1 MYMKPLFS
9 ALLLLA
15 AQTASA
21 ELYDYPYMAF
31 QTADGIVKTVPVSS
45 LSLAITDGKLI
56 ATSGDETE
64 SFTLTNLSKMYFTT
78 SAEVTKVQN
87 PEKADSSEVVV
98 TSLSGV
104 SYGTYPNVE
113 VARQS
118 LPAGMYIV
126 KNSTETIKIVV
137 K

>member
-1 MYMKPLFS
+1 MKPLFS

-31 QTADGIVKTVPVSS
+31 QTADGTVKTVSVSS
-45 LSLAITDGKLI
+45 LSLSVSNGVLI
-56 ATSGDETE
+56 ATSDDGTE
-64 SFTLTNLSKMYFTT
+64 SFTLSDLSKMYFT
-78 SAEVTKVQN
+78 SEAVVTKVQN
-87 PEKADSSEVVV
+87 PESTGSSEVEV
-98 TSLSGV
+98 TSLAGV
-104 SYGTYPNVE
+104 FCGTFPSVE
-113 VARQS
+113 AARQS

>member
-1 MYMKPLFS
+1 MKPLFS

-31 QTADGIVKTVPVSS
+31 QTADGTVKTVSVSS
-45 LSLAITDGKLI
+45 LSLSVSNGVLI
-56 ATSGDETE
+56 ATSDDGTE
-64 SFTLTNLSKMYFTT
+64 SFTLSDLSKMYFT
-78 SAEVTKVQN
+78 SEAVVTKVQN
-87 PEKADSSEVVV
+87 PESTGSSEVEV
-98 TSLSGV
+98 TSLAGV
-104 SYGTYPNVE
+104 FCGTFPSVE
-113 VARQS
+113 AARQS

-126 KNSTETIKIVV
+126 KNSTETFKIVV

>member
-1 MYMKPLFS
+1 MKPLFS

-31 QTADGIVKTVPVSS
+31 QTADGTVKTVPVSS
-45 LSLAITDGKLI
+45 LSLSISNGVLI
-56 ATSGDETE
+56 ATSDDGTE
-64 SFTLTNLSKMYFTT
+64 SFTLSDLSKMYFT
-78 SAEVTKVQN
+78 SEAVVTKVQN
-87 PEKADSSEVVV
+87 PESTGSSEVEV
-98 TSLSGV
+98 TSLAGV
-104 SYGTYPNVE
+104 FCGTFPSVE
-113 VARQS
+113 AARQS

-126 KNSTETIKIVV
+126 KNSTETFKIVV

>member
-1 MYMKPLFS
+1 MKPLFS

-31 QTADGIVKTVPVSS
+31 QTADGTVKTVPVSS

-78 SAEVTKVQN
+78 SAEVTKVKN
-87 PEKADSSEVVV
+87 PEKADSSEVEV
-98 TSLSGV
+98 TSLAGIPC
-104 SYGTYPNVE
+104 GTFPSVE
-113 VARQS
+113 AARQS

-126 KNSTETIKIVV
+126 KSSKATLKIAV

>member
-1 MYMKPLFS
+1 MKPLFS

-31 QTADGIVKTVPVSS
+31 QTTDGIVKTVSVSS
-45 LSLAITDGKLI
+45 LSLSVSNGVLI
-56 ATSGDETE
+56 ATSGDGTE
-64 SFTLTNLSKMYFTT
+64 SFTLSDLSKMYFT
-78 SAEVTKVQN
+78 SEAVVTKVQN
-87 PEKADSSEVVV
+87 PESTGSSEVEV
-98 TSLSGV
+98 TSLAGV
-104 SYGTYPNVE
+104 FCGTFPSVE
-113 VARQS
+113 AARQS

-126 KNSTETIKIVV
+126 KNSKETFKIAV

>member
-1 MYMKPLFS
+1 MKPLFS

-31 QTADGIVKTVPVSS
+31 QTTDGIVKTVSVSS
-45 LSLAITDGKLI
+45 LSLSVSNGVLI
-56 ATSGDETE
+56 ATSDDGTE
-64 SFTLTNLSKMYFTT
+64 SFTLSDLSKMYFT
-78 SAEVTKVQN
+78 SEAVVTKVQN
-87 PEKADSSEVVV
+87 PESTGSSEVEV
-98 TSLSGV
+98 TSLAGV
-104 SYGTYPNVE
+104 FCGTFPSVE
-113 VARQS
+113 AARQS

-126 KNSTETIKIVV
+126 KNSKETFKIAV

>member
-1 MYMKPLFS
+1 MKPLFS

-31 QTADGIVKTVPVSS
+31 QTTDGIVKTVSVSS
-45 LSLAITDGKLI
+45 LSLSISNGVLI
-56 ATSGDETE
+56 ATSDDGTE
-64 SFTLTNLSKMYFTT
+64 SFTLSDLSKMYFT
-78 SAEVTKVQN
+78 SEAVVTKVQN
-87 PEKADSSEVVV
+87 PESTGSSEVEV
-98 TSLSGV
+98 TSLAGV
-104 SYGTYPNVE
+104 FCGTFPSVE
-113 VARQS
+113 AARQS

-126 KNSTETIKIVV
+126 KNSKETFKIAV

>member
-1 MYMKPLFS
+1 MKPLFS

-31 QTADGIVKTVPVSS
+31 QTADGTVKTVSVSS
-45 LSLAITDGKLI
+45 LSLSISNGVLI
-56 ATSGDETE
+56 ATSDDGTE
-64 SFTLTNLSKMYFTT
+64 SFTLSDLSKMYFT
-78 SAEVTKVQN
+78 SEAVVTKVQN
-87 PEKADSSEVVV
+87 PESTGSSEVEV
-98 TSLSGV
+98 TSLAGV
-104 SYGTYPNVE
+104 FCGTFPSVE
-113 VARQS
+113 AARQS

-126 KNSTETIKIVV
+126 KNSTETFKIVV